1 MLFVPSVNDTLL
13 NPLPDEA
20 DSFEKGFS
28 MRKMT
33 QRTEAVIRLDALANN
48 IAEVRQRIKTG
59 CALMAVLKGDGYGH
73 GIAGIYAT
81 LEQCAVDCYAVAI
94 WEEGALLRQL
104 GCTKPILI
112 LGDTCN
118 TCMDKLVEFKLT
130 QTVFSLEQAILLDQ
144 VAKQSGGKISVHIK
158 IDTGMSRLG
167 FAVNESSV
175 EQIVAVSKLSNL
187 CIDGAFTHFAKAD
200 EEDGVSAKC
209 QLDKYLQ
216 MISMLEDQGIA
227 INTRHISNSPA
238 ILLRPEANLDAVRA
252 GDVIFALCPVEENR
266 WSQENFKQVLHW
278 YTQVAMV
285 KTVPEGTEV
294 GYGGT
299 FVTKRET
306 TIATI
311 PVGFADGYSR
321 RLSNKGFV
329 KIRGKRAAIIGRV
342 CMDQFMVDV
351 TDIGGVTRG
360 DTVALLDDDLSI
372 LWMADL
378 IDANVD
384 EVVCGI
390 SKRVPR
396 VYE

>member
-1 MLFVPSVNDTLL
+1 
-13 NPLPDEA
+13 
-20 DSFEKGFS
+20 

-33 QRTEAVIRLDALANN
+33 QRTEAVIRLDALAHN
-48 IAEVRQRIKTG
+48 ISEVRKKIKPR
-59 CALMAVLKGDGYGH
+59 CELMAVLKGDGYGH
-73 GIAGIYAT
+73 GISGIYST
-81 LEQCAVDCYAVAI
+81 FEKCGVDAYAVAI

-104 GCTKPILI
+104 GCEKPVLI

-118 TCMDKLVEFKLT
+118 SLMDKLVEFKLS
-130 QTVFSLEQAILLDQ
+130 QTVFSVEQAELLNE
-144 VAKQSGGKISVHIK
+144 VAKQNCGTISIHLK

-167 FAVNESSV
+167 FPVTDAGVQ
-175 EQIVAVSKLSNL
+175 QILRVSKLPNL
-187 CIDGAFTHFAKAD
+187 KIEGAFTHFSKAD
-200 EEDGVSAKC
+200 EEDGIAAKA
-209 QLDKYLQ
+209 QLEKYL
-216 MISMLEDQGIA
+216 IMLKRLEELGIT
-227 INTRHISNSPA
+227 IPKKHVSNSPA

-252 GDVIFALCPVEENR
+252 GDVIFALCPVEEQR
-266 WSQENFKQVLHW
+266 WNNESFKQVLHW

-285 KTVPEGTEV
+285 KRVPASTEV

-299 FVTKRET
+299 FVTERET
-306 TIATI
+306 TVATI

-329 KIRGKRAAIIGRV
+329 KIRGKRAPIIGRV

-351 TDIGGVTRG
+351 TDIEGVNRG
-360 DTVALLDDDLSI
+360 DTVTLLDDDLSI

-384 EVVCGI
+384 EIVCGI

>member
-1 MLFVPSVNDTLL
+1 
-13 NPLPDEA
+13 
-20 DSFEKGFS
+20 
-28 MRKMT
+28 MRRMT
-33 QRTEAVIRLDALANN
+33 QRTEAVIRLDALAHNVS
-48 IAEVRQRIKTG
+48 EVRKRISSG
-59 CALMAVLKGDGYGH
+59 CELMAVLKGDGYGH
-73 GIAGIYAT
+73 GIPGIYSA
-81 LEQCAVDCYAVAI
+81 LEQSGVDCYAVAI

-104 GCTKPILI
+104 GCKKPVLI

-118 TCMDKLVEFKLT
+118 SCMDKLLEFDLS
-130 QTVFSLEQAILLDQ
+130 QTVFSVEQAELLNAAGERAGVQ
-144 VAKQSGGKISVHIK
+144 LSVHLK

-167 FAVNESSV
+167 FPVQESAV
-175 EQIVAVSKLSNL
+175 EQISKIAKFSNL
-187 CIDGAFTHFAKAD
+187 RIDGAFTHFSKAD
-200 EEDGVSAKC
+200 EEDGISAKD
-209 QLDKYLQ
+209 QLEQYLT
-216 MISMLEDQGIA
+216 MLQWLQNVGVVIPKK
-227 INTRHISNSPA
+227 HISNSPA

-252 GDVIFALCPVEENR
+252 GDILFALCPVEEEL
-266 WSQENFKQVLHW
+266 WTKLNFQQVLHW

-285 KTVPEGTEV
+285 KQVPAGTEV

-299 FVTKRET
+299 YVTDKTT

-329 KIRGKRAAIIGRV
+329 KINGKRAPIIGRV

-351 TDIGGVTRG
+351 TEIDGVCRG
-360 DTVALLDDDLSI
+360 DTVTLLDDDLSI

-378 IDANVD
+378 IGANVD
-384 EVVCGI
+384 EIVCGI

>member
-13 NPLPDEA
+13 NPLPEEA
-20 DSFEKGFS
+20 DSFKKGFS

-33 QRTEAVIRLDALANN
+33 QRTEAVIRLDALAHN
-48 IAEVRQRIKTG
+48 ISEVRKKIKPQ
-59 CALMAVLKGDGYGH
+59 CELMAVLKGDGYGH
-73 GIAGIYAT
+73 GIAGIYSTFEKCGA
-81 LEQCAVDCYAVAI
+81 DSYAVAI

-104 GCTKPILI
+104 GCKKPILI

-118 TCMDKLVEFKLT
+118 SCMNKLIEFGLS
-130 QTVFSLEQAILLDQ
+130 QTVFSMEQAELLNE
-144 VAKQSGGKISVHIK
+144 VAKQNNGTISIHLK

-167 FAVNESSV
+167 FPVTEASAQQVS
-175 EQIVAVSKLSNL
+175 AVSKLSNL
-187 CIDGAFTHFAKAD
+187 KIDGAFTHFAKAD
-200 EEDGVSAKC
+200 EEDGIVAKE
-209 QLDKYLQ
+209 QLGRYLC
-216 MISMLEDQGIA
+216 MVGWLEKLGIV
-227 INTRHISNSPA
+227 IPKKHVSNSPA
-238 ILLRPEANLDAVRA
+238 ILLRPEANLDAVRS
-252 GDVIFALCPVEENR
+252 GDIIFALCPVEEDR
-266 WSQENFKQVLHW
+266 WTQEDFKQVLHW

-299 FVTKRET
+299 FVTKRTT

-329 KIRGKRAAIIGRV
+329 KIRRKRAPIIGRV

-351 TDIGGVTRG
+351 TDIDGVTRG
-360 DTVALLDDDLSI
+360 DTVTLLDDDLSI

-384 EVVCGI
+384 EIVCGI